1 MKIAKALGHALPR
14 SRQQG
19 RAAIK
24 AESVGPAGKMEG
36 LGTGPDFEIRGSD
49 VILKSEGG

>member
-1 MKIAKALGHALPR
+1 MKIAKALGHVLPR

-24 AESVGPAGKMEG
+24 VESTGLQVGWKAK
-36 LGTGPDFEIRGSD
+36 GTGPDFEIRDSD